1 MTLDEIIVL
10 IVDDEPILQEVCA
23 FWLKQ
28 GGYRRVLTASDGIEA
43 LAIVE
48 GGRVDVLIADIHM
61 PKMNGMALI
70 RTIRERGLS
79 IPGVIFMS
87 AYMDFDPA
95 EMFNLGVLKFLEK
108 PFTLEILLEA
118 VETTLS
124 GAIGR
129 TMIPNSVKS

>member
-1 MTLDEIIVL
+1 MTLDEITVL

-23 FWLKQ
+23 FWLNQ

-43 LAIVE
+43 LTILE
-48 GGRVDVLIADIHM
+48 GGRIDMLIADIHM
-61 PKMNGMALI
+61 PNMDGVALI
-70 RTIRERGLS
+70 RTTRERGLS
-79 IPGVIFMS
+79 IPGIIFMS

-95 EMFNLGVLKFLEK
+95 EMFNLGVTKFLEK

-124 GAIGR
+124 LAFGR
-129 TMIPNSVKS
+129 TIIADAVDS